1 MSSSHHNKNVKL
13 SSPKT
18 LHKHESSNKYTLI
31 RKSNKRTST
40 RRSSMLSSANK
51 ESFRFWPRSPLM
63 SMAKSSF
70 SSICAL
76 TLLISCD
83 TSCILCKPTNIKVQ
97 SAISQISVYYSHL
110 QFHLNKP
117 CNNLFLTT
125 FQNNTIE
132 LNKLPSHQ
140 LFSWLISV
148 KGKTF
153 FFLQKKKKPSY
164 CWISLLFL
172 HGRILS
178 WVHYTQLKV
187 PFLIQ
192 VTNVKFC

>member
-117 CNNLFLTT
+117 CNIFFLIT
-125 FQNNTIE
+125 FQKILYDSINFHLINFFLVDISGKE
-132 LNKLPSHQ
+132 KL
-140 LFSWLISV
+140 
-148 KGKTF
+148 F
-153 FFLQKKKKPSY
+153 FFGQKEN
-164 CWISLLFL
+164 LLIAELVNYF
-172 HGRILS
+172 S
-178 WVHYTQLKV
+178 M
-187 PFLIQ
+187 
-192 VTNVKFC
+192 